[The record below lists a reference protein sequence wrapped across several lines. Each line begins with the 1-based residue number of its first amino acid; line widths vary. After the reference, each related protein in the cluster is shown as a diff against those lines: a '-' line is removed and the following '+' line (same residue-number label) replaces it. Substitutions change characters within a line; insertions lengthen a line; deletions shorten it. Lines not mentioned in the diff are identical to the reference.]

1 MLRNCMIAVSWG
13 WLLAAGALFAA
24 DGSARWQ
31 VTFRGQQAEIQLA
44 PGETI
49 RLRDK
54 KTGENLFLR
63 ALPPTGGTN
72 KAKIEISTSEGKA
85 APQLMESIE
94 LTAGET
100 TKARRVPSSVELHLL
115 QAASVTSSDSGSISQ
130 RFQLTLML
138 PGNRKVMAMVEAN
151 PKEMV
156 QIRDRRSGLVLAV
169 RPALAKGGG
178 LEVFSADNT
187 KEGRGEAFR
196 FVTRLPLGSKFTLRG
211 DRLGLTGTGAA
222 LRIQGLVEPASPGMW
237 DDLAHVD
244 SSSGPV
250 QLKARWADG
259 DWIQGI
265 ALSGEMFRIGVPG
278 VEGDIG
284 FAPTSVCSADDTLS
298 LSVFEIRRVPGAGE
312 TLKHIDTVEARSD
325 QPTRIQAYSGQLEV
339 QLGSPAINQA
349 KAKCWMTC
357 GSDSGHG
364 CAVSCGDV
372 DCCAYPCCFP
382 FN

>member
-1 MLRNCMIAVSWG
+1 MFRKCIVIVSWS
-13 WLLAAGALFAA
+13 WLLVAGMLFAA
-24 DGSARWQ
+24 DRSARWQ
-31 VTFRGQQAEIQLA
+31 VTFRGQQAEILLK

-54 KTGENLFLR
+54 KTGESLFLR
-63 ALPPTGGTN
+63 ALSPTADSD
-72 KAKIEISTSEGKA
+72 KARIEISASEGKA
-85 APQLMESIE
+85 PPRVVESVE
-94 LTAGET
+94 LAVGERA
-100 TKARRVPSSVELHLL
+100 KARRVGSSVEFHLL
-115 QAASVTSSDSGSISQ
+115 QISSTTPSVSEAKAQ
-130 RFQLTLML
+130 RFQLTLMF

-151 PKEMV
+151 PEEMV
-156 QIRDRRSGLVLAV
+156 RIRDRKSGLMLAF

-178 LEVFSADNT
+178 LEVFSLNKD
-187 KEGRGEAFR
+187 GRGESFR
-196 FVTRLPLGSKFTLRG
+196 FVTRLPLGSDFTLRG
-211 DRLGLTGTGAA
+211 DRLGLAGTAGAA
-222 LRIQGLVEPASPGMW
+222 LRIQGRMETADPGMW
-237 DDLAHVD
+237 DDLAHVE

-250 QLKARWADG
+250 QLKARWNDG

-265 ALSGEMFRIGVPG
+265 ALSGDMFRIGVPG
-278 VEGDIG
+278 VEGEIG
-284 FAPTSVCSADDTLS
+284 FAPTSACSAGDTLS
-298 LSVFEIRRVPGAGE
+298 LSVFEIRRVPGVGE

-325 QPTRIQAYSGQLEV
+325 QPIRIQGYSGQLEV